1 MSSAP
6 ESVTYV
12 LVVAGAL
19 SLWSGARAPAERA
32 AGIDVSATVL
42 DARTSVPASD
52 SLVSRAL
59 GSAEIIDRPWMIGLV
74 GDLVVV
80 TDLDPP
86 HIHLFDRGTGQ
97 HLKSFGAAGEGPGE
111 FSNGPSLLRAGL
123 LRDTMWLLD
132 GPRRR
137 LTGYAVGSLV
147 RANPSAGA
155 RIVNLPA
162 LMLQSI
168 DGPDAEGLFF
178 ATSDDPRDG
187 MRLMHLSGQSGAVVK
202 SVPIDVGDL
211 RPSPEYVPRAYSH
224 RACLQGDV
232 KGLYLVYRY
241 AGRIDRIS
249 AETDQVQGVAVPFRW
264 LPFVSPDTINP
275 KLVTFGGSRPLV
287 RRAYSDCYVT
297 ADRFYA
303 MYSGRLRGEQQN
315 PSPRAEVH
323 VFDLAG
329 HLQRVVVLDHAS
341 NVFVVTPDN
350 GTLYSIAEESGGWV
364 IRVSTLGNAGGTAR
378 R

>member
-1 MSSAP
+1 MK
-6 ESVTYV
+6 YV
-12 LVVAGAL
+12 LGVAGAL
-19 SLWSGARAPAERA
+19 SLWSCAPAPAERA
-32 AGIDVSATVL
+32 AGIEVSATVL
-42 DARTSVPASD
+42 DARTSVPAAD

-59 GSAEIIDRPWMIGLV
+59 GSAEVIDRPWMIGLV

-137 LTGYAVGSLV
+137 LTGYPVGSLV
-147 RANPSAGA
+147 RADPSAGT

-162 LMLQSI
+162 LMVQSI
-168 DGPDAEGLFF
+168 DGPDAEGRFF

-187 MRLMHLSGQSGAVVK
+187 MRLMHLSGQTGAVVK

-211 RPSPEYVPRAYSH
+211 RLSPEFVPGAYSH
-224 RACLQGDV
+224 RACMRGEA

-241 AGRIDRIS
+241 AGRIDWIS
-249 AETDQVQGVAVPFRW
+249 TESDHVEGLAVPFRW

-275 KLVTFGGSRPLV
+275 KLITFGASRPMA
-287 RRAYSDCYVT
+287 RRAYSDCSVT

-303 MYSGRLRGEQQN
+303 LYSGRLRGEPKN
-315 PSPRAEVH
+315 ASPRSEVH
-323 VFDLAG
+323 VFDFAG
-329 HLQRVVVLDHAS
+329 NLHRVVVLDHAAS
-341 NVFVVTPDN
+341 GLAVTQDN
-350 GTLYSIAEESGGWV
+350 NTLYSVAEETGGFV
-364 IRVSTLGNAGGTAR
+364 VRVSSLGTTGGTAR